1 MGRVA
6 WVSAFAGM
14 TFRTTFSGTIS
25 ARSAEHYE
33 APMAKISTKAT
44 KEGSREADKEAAKP
58 AGPAYWL
65 FKTEPEEHSWEMQKA
80 RGQKGEPWTGVRNF
94 VARNNM
100 KAMQMGDLGFFY
112 HTGEDKEVVG
122 IVEVCALA
130 HPDAKDDT
138 GVWKCVDV
146 RAVCDMPK
154 PVTLAAAKANPKLAS
169 MALVRTARLSVQ
181 PVTAEEWKEVCRM
194 GGLDAEAI
202 AGK

>member
-1 MGRVA
+1 MPRK
-6 WVSAFAGM
+6 
-14 TFRTTFSGTIS
+14 TKTLSGPDSVETPPGKS
-25 ARSAEHYE
+25 
-33 APMAKISTKAT
+33 
-44 KEGSREADKEAAKP
+44 
-58 AGPAYWL
+58 GPSYWL

-80 RGQKGEPWTGVRNF
+80 RGKKGEPWTGVRNF

-100 KAMQMGDLGFFY
+100 KAMRLGDLGFFY

-122 IVEVCALA
+122 IVEVCATA
-130 HPDAKDDT
+130 HPDAKDET

-181 PVTAEEWKEVCRM
+181 PVTPDEWKEVCRM
-194 GGLDAEAI
+194 GGLDPKTIA
-202 AGK
+202 AGKS